1 MWSIAPP
8 VLIAGAA
15 LSLALAAPAAAD
27 NAGYLHELQASYPTV
42 GTQQLLSEGNK
53 VCSEIRGG
61 MNATDAVAMVMR
73 DIGVSVPA
81 AGDIVSA
88 SVVHLGC

>member
-8 VLIAGAA
+8 VLLAGAA

-42 GTQQLLSEGNK
+42 GAQQLLSEGNW
-53 VCSEIRGG
+53 VCSAIRGD
-61 MNATDAVAMVMR
+61 MNATDAVVMVQK

-81 AGDIVSA
+81 AGDIVA
-88 SVVHLGC
+88 AAVVHLGC